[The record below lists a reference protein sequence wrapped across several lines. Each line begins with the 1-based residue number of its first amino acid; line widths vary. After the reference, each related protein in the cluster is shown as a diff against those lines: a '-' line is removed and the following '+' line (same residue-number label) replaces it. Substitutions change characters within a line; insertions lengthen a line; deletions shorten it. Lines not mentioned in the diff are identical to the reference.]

1 MIALHP
7 LTVAHARALMPQPA
21 QDDLSEDE
29 RLGLIEA
36 HAAAG
41 PCAALVAPD
50 GTVLCVGGVVLDP
63 AWPHRGVVWS
73 LVSAHAGPHMLNL
86 TRAVRAWLDQ
96 VPVRRFEL
104 YVDAQFPQ
112 GARWARLLGF
122 QLETPEPMRH
132 FLPNGNGAYMF
143 GRV

>member
-7 LTVAHARALMPQPA
+7 LTLAHARALVPQSA
-21 QDDLSEDE
+21 QDDLPEAE

-41 PCAALVAPD
+41 PSVAMVGP
-50 GTVLCVGGVVLDP
+50 GGVVLCVGGVAMDP

-73 LVSAHAGPHMLNL
+73 LVSAHAGPYMTGL
-86 TRAVRAWLDQ
+86 TRAVRDWLDQ
-96 VPVRRFEL
+96 VPVKRFEL

-122 QLETPEPMRH
+122 ELETPNPMRH